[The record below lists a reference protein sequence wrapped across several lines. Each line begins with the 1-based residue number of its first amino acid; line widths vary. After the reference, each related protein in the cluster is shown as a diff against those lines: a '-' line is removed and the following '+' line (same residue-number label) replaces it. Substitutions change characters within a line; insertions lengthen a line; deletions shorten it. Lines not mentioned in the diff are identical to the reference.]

1 MAYVKTSVDK
11 PGLNKGA
18 GGDKLEK
25 IIIFDMDD
33 LLVANTFPARDS
45 KGIVIAGNIA
55 FKPATYM
62 ITVYATSSSVK
73 VSSNSEGEQDA
84 EGFVHDIS
92 FDHPGNEMAIRE
104 FRQNWLSKNVGIIVQ
119 HCSST
124 KKDLLGTP
132 CSPLRGSVKFEDDKD
147 KTKTTFTFK
156 SALKC
161 PYDIADYQG
170 TVAFDT
176 VRATLAANAVSI
188 DLTNGEGQYQLTTGT
203 VSAVAINA
211 ATNAADG
218 ITFTLLGSGG
228 TYPSTI
234 ATGGVFELSNGT
246 SWSAIANATITF
258 RAFKN
263 GASSWKYIE
272 VSRT

>member
-25 IIIFDMDD
+25 IVFFDMDD
-33 LLVANTFPARDS
+33 LLVANTYPARDS
-45 KGIVIAGNIA
+45 KGVIIAGNIA

-62 ITVYATSSSVK
+62 ITIYATSSSVK

-84 EGFVHDIS
+84 EGFMHDIS
-92 FDHPGNEMAIRE
+92 FDHPGNEQAIRE
-104 FRQNWLSKNVGIIVQ
+104 FKQNWLSRNVGIIVQ
-119 HCSST
+119 HCSSN

-170 TVAFDT
+170 TMQFDT
-176 VRATLAANAVSI
+176 VRATVAANAVSV

-203 VSAVAINA
+203 VSAVVINA

-218 ITFTLLGSGG
+218 MTFTLLGSGG

-234 ATGGVFELSNGT
+234 ATGGVYELQNGT
-246 SWSAIANATITF
+246 TWSALANASITF
-258 RAFKN
+258 HVFKN
-263 GASSWKYIE
+263 GSSTFKYIE